1 MSSDAEQEYFADG
14 VVEDIITALSRVRWF
29 FVIARNSSFT
39 YKGKSVDVRQVG
51 HELGVRYVLEGSV
64 RKAGN
69 RVRITGQLI
78 EAATGHHVWADKFD
92 GSLEE
97 IFDLQDSITES
108 IVGALEPSLRR
119 AEIERA
125 RAKPTDSLDAYD
137 LYLQALALNLAHTEP
152 SSDEALRLLN
162 RALDLDSNYSS
173 AKALGAVI
181 YNNRVAQNWGDRTE
195 IETGIRWAQEAV
207 ADHRDDP
214 ATLSRAALALAFMA
228 RDFGAALAATDKALM
243 LNPNS
248 ANAYGNSGFIRMWV
262 GDWRTSIDHFQRAIR
277 LSPLDPGLG
286 FDAMGLCFALVGAG
300 RPEEAVPWGYRALQE
315 MPRYLP
321 VLRALILALVE
332 LDRFEEARALGQ
344 KLLALDPK
352 QTVSVTAQQAAFQD
366 PQFRERLFRALRMAG
381 VPE

>member
-1 MSSDAEQEYFADG
+1 
-14 VVEDIITALSRVRWF
+14 
-29 FVIARNSSFT
+29 
-39 YKGKSVDVRQVG
+39 
-51 HELGVRYVLEGSV
+51 
-64 RKAGN
+64 
-69 RVRITGQLI
+69 
-78 EAATGHHVWADKFD
+78 
-92 GSLEE
+92 
-97 IFDLQDSITES
+97 
-108 IVGALEPSLRR
+108 
-119 AEIERA
+119 
-125 RAKPTDSLDAYD
+125 
-137 LYLQALALNLAHTEP
+137 
-152 SSDEALRLLN
+152 
-162 RALDLDSNYSS
+162 
-173 AKALGAVI
+173 
-181 YNNRVAQNWGDRTE
+181 
-195 IETGIRWAQEAV
+195 
-207 ADHRDDP
+207 
-214 ATLSRAALALAFMA
+214 MA

-366 PQFRERLFRALRMAG
+366 PQFRERLFQALRMAG